1 MAIDKKAYKADKK
14 LYKHKVK
21 TNKDWAKNEK
31 RTNKKVDKTN
41 KKVDK
46 RNAKADAY
54 NAGLSEGDL
63 PMMKMGRM
71 HKIGSI
77 SIATGDKPKRSDYKG
92 DDNENIGRGGKGPKA
107 MSKIKRANASVM
119 FMKDGLVNRFQGS
132 TPKIGKNELMKPVI
146 EALKPTMAEMP
157 TPAPVIKQGLVEKIK
172 PIGPAPKAIS
182 AKVKKK

>member
-1 MAIDKKAYKADKK
+1 MAIDKKAYKSDKK

-31 RTNKKVDKTN
+31 RTNKKVDKAN

-54 NAGLSEGDL
+54 NAGLSEGDF
-63 PMMKMGRM
+63 PMMKMGRI

-77 SIATGDKPKRSDYKG
+77 SIATGDKPNKSDYKLSS

-107 MSKIKRANASVM
+107 MSKGGRAKASVM
-119 FMKDGLVNRFQGS
+119 QLKDGLVSRFQGS
-132 TPKIGKNELMKPVI
+132 TPKIGKNKLMEPVL
-146 EALKPTMAEMP
+146 ESLTPTMVEMP
-157 TPAPVIKQGLVEKIK
+157 SAYAKGSGT
-172 PIGPAPKAIS
+172 IS
-182 AKVKKK
+182 SHTKTTVPVKKKQKLN

>member
-54 NAGLSEGDL
+54 NAGLSEGDF

-71 HKIGSI
+71 HKMGSI
-77 SIATGDKPKRSDYKG
+77 SIATGDKPNKSNYKLSS
-92 DDNENIGRGGKGPKA
+92 DDNENIGRGGKGPKP
-107 MSKIKRANASVM
+107 MSRTSRAKASLM
-119 FMKDGLVNRFQGS
+119 QLKDGLVSRFQSS
-132 TPKIGKNELMKPVI
+132 TPKIGKNELMKPVL
-146 EALKPTMAEMP
+146 ESLKPNIA
-157 TPAPVIKQGLVEKIK
+157 GGKIN
-172 PIGPAPKAIS
+172 PP
-182 AKVKKK
+182 VKKK